1 MNNQGVN
8 NQNMNEQTMDDQY
21 KDNQRMDDTNMTNN
35 NMNDTGM
42 NSQTLKG
49 EWNQMKGAVKQ
60 KWADLTDDDMT
71 HIEGDRDKLVGRVQE
86 RYGHSRE
93 DAERDVDDWRREN
106 QY

>member
-1 MNNQGVN
+1 MDNQDIN
-8 NQNMNEQTMDDQY
+8 ENSMDDQNMN
-21 KDNQRMDDTNMTNN
+21 N
-35 NMNDTGM
+35 
-42 NSQTLKG
+42 QTLKG
-49 EWNQMKGAVKQ
+49 EWNQLKGSVKQ
-60 KWADLTDDDMT
+60 KWADLTDDDLT

>member
-1 MNNQGVN
+1 MDSQNLDEKSMDEQYKNNQ
-8 NQNMNEQTMDDQY
+8 
-21 KDNQRMDDTNMTNN
+21 K
-35 NMNDTGM
+35 MNDHDM

-49 EWNQMKGAVKQ
+49 EWNQLKGSVKQ
-60 KWADLTDDDMT
+60 KWADLTDDDLT

-93 DAERDVDDWRREN
+93 NAESDVDEWRREN